1 MHLSSTSAGIYDF
14 ALANQVN
21 VNKII
26 IFFTTK
32 LCSLKAPMKA
42 LIGFH
47 RCYIPS
53 ADSPSCSKLKS
64 VCTVSMCQLRAN
76 SWKYMCLRTMDC
88 LHHVTATCKVL
99 KGFKGVLKPYQTKWM
114 AGCVQYM
121 L

>member
-1 MHLSSTSAGIYDF
+1 MHLSSTSAEIDGF

-42 LIGFH
+42 PNGFG

-53 ADSPSCSKLKS
+53 ADRLSCSKPKS
-64 VCTVSMCQLRAN
+64 VHTVSMCQLQAN
-76 SWKYMCLRTMDC
+76 SWKYTS
-88 LHHVTATCKVL
+88 
-99 KGFKGVLKPYQTKWM
+99 
-114 AGCVQYM
+114 
-121 L
+121 